1 MGYLPLTFI
10 SVLSLGVYYFLVKI
24 ISVQVASP
32 VILFFGTTVISVVT
46 FLYLRLSKT
55 PIIPER
61 RIYILHSFLV
71 SIPLVIALLAIYIAI
86 ARGPVSVVLP
96 VYGLNAL
103 VTAFLG
109 ITVLREKI
117 SLQRV
122 LGLICAVSAIVL
134 LSL

>member
-1 MGYLPLTFI
+1 MGYLPLTFT

-24 ISVQVASP
+24 
-32 VILFFGTTVISVVT
+32 
-46 FLYLRLSKT
+46 
-55 PIIPER
+55 
-61 RIYILHSFLV
+61 

-109 ITVLREKI
+109 IMVLREKV